1 MPFSLIHQFNIRS
14 TEVTAVND
22 DADVFV
28 AILSQLL
35 DHLLEL
41 RHVWDGARI
50 GLIEQWNLIG
60 FVVDD
65 GDVDNRKLVVILGVP
80 EFDKV
85 QVARLA
91 VFIRRI
97 VGDENALTA
106 IPLVVP

>member
-50 GLIEQWNLIG
+50 GLILKAE
-60 FVVDD
+60 
-65 GDVDNRKLVVILGVP
+65 KYT
-80 EFDKV
+80 
-85 QVARLA
+85 
-91 VFIRRI
+91 
-97 VGDENALTA
+97 LTHFPA
-106 IPLVVP
+106 FKG